1 MECWTLGR
9 FSNSN
14 CMCMKVLFM
23 PLKIPANSGDK
34 GVVPLLVG
42 RVVET

>member
-14 CMCMKVLFM
+14 CMCMKGVVHAVEN
-23 PLKIPANSGDK
+23 PRYSGDK

-42 RVVET
+42 RVR